1 MKKYWKHEHKI
12 LKSVLKLVWYLAL
25 RLRDTNFLSTLNTA
39 ASYMKSG
46 WSYVL
51 AMALR
56 GAGNRELRQISSMN
70 AGAPTVLYKISKFS

>member
-1 MKKYWKHEHKI
+1 M
-12 LKSVLKLVWYLAL
+12 LKLVQYLTL
-25 RLRDTNFLSTLNTA
+25 RLHDTSFLSALNTA

-46 WSYVL
+46 LL

-70 AGAPTVLYKISKFS
+70 AGAPTVLYKIS